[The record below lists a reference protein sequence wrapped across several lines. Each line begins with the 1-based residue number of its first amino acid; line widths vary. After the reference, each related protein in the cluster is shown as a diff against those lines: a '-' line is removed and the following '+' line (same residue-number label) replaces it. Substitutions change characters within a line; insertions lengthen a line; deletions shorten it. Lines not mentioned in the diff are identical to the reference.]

1 MIVKL
6 QLFLFS
12 ILISFSSLSFA
23 DDDGTWS
30 YETYETYSLGTSLR
44 LTGCLSSCPGDLVI
58 PSMIGSLSVTAI
70 GESAFGNE
78 QLTSL
83 VFPASIVSIGDNAF
97 EKNELTLVQ
106 FKGGRPQLSR
116 STSFLDNPSLNS
128 IQVCGWNVSGWPGDS
143 ISNGS
148 IAIVPEKTNLVC
160 RLKENVNLD
169 INCTGGYGALT
180 DGLLIL
186 RSMFGYSGGS
196 LVRLTGG
203 GSCRQVDGSIGE
215 GLSLQSHIGNLTV
228 ELDIDRNGST
238 DAIPDG
244 VLITRYLFGLRG
256 EPLIENLALNGST
269 FTNTESFEEKISAM
283 MPELTGVVPSSEDLP
298 KHTITGTL
306 SKSEIGE
313 SGSTELLVTHAGDE
327 DANFAGLGLRL
338 HFDSSSIDIEF
349 VENYDKESAYP
360 IQILNDTSNYDSDSN
375 TDKYLLTP
383 WVYFGGS
390 EGWLY
395 EDFNSAS
402 LYKVNVTAKVDFQGT
417 TLNFSASSTTFGYG
431 LTGNPI
437 YIGLSPDGDE
447 DGVDDVSDNC
457 PAISNPD
464 QIDTDGDDIGNL
476 CDTDDDNDTVLDG
489 DDAFPLDATETVDT
503 DLDGTGNN
511 ADTDDDGDG
520 VADTQDAF
528 PLDSTETIDTDSD
541 GTGNNADT
549 DDDGDGVADGSDAF
563 PLDSTETTDTD
574 SDGTGNNA
582 DTDDDGDGVADSSDA
597 FPLDSTES
605 IDTDLDGIGNNADND
620 DDGDGVLDSV
630 DLYPLDAS
638 KTNEQLLDIDG
649 NGKVDALTDG
659 LVILRYVFGLRGDV
673 LIGSVVASDATR
685 TSAEEIEAYLA
696 TLIPAL

>member
-6 QLFLFS
+6 KLFLFS
-12 ILISFSSLSFA
+12 ILIFFSSLSFA

-78 QLTSL
+78 QLNSL

-106 FKGGRPQLSR
+106 FKGSRPQLSR
-116 STSFLDNPSLNS
+116 STSFSGNPNLTTIN
-128 IQVCGWNVSGWPGDS
+128 ICGKNSGWPGEP

-148 IAIVPEKTNLVC
+148 TTINIQNSAALCPLDPD
-160 RLKENVNLD
+160 VNLD
-169 INCTGGYGALT
+169 INCTNDYDALN
-180 DGLLIL
+180 DGLAIL
-186 RSMFGYSGGS
+186 RGLYGFIGQTLTKNTGSGPCTSQWGGQYVETRINNMFY
-196 LVRLTGG
+196 
-203 GSCRQVDGSIGE
+203 
-215 GLSLQSHIGNLTV
+215 
-228 ELDIDRNGST
+228 ELDVDQSGDTNAMS
-238 DAIPDG
+238 DG
-244 VLITRYLFGLRG
+244 VPIMRYLFGLRG
-256 EPLIENLALNGST
+256 AQLVTGFTSSAEEVEAYIARLMPPLG
-269 FTNTESFEEKISAM
+269 
-283 MPELTGVVPSSEDLP
+283 ELTPECPWHKDAVGCNLP
-298 KHTITGTL
+298 KQTVTGSLSQTEVGIGGTL
-306 SKSEIGE
+306 ELVISHSAHED
-313 SGSTELLVTHAGDE
+313 STL
-327 DANFAGLGLRL
+327 AGLGLRL
-338 HFDSSSIDIEF
+338 HYDSTSISLGA
-349 VENYDKESAYP
+349 VENYLEESAYP
-360 IQILNDTSNYDSDSN
+360 TQIHNDLDNFDSDIK

-383 WVYFGGS
+383 WTEITNES
-390 EGWLY
+390 KGWLY
-395 EDFNSAS
+395 QNFNTAP
-402 LYKVNVTAKVDFQGT
+402 LYKVTLTAEDGFEGT

-503 DLDGTGNN
+503 DSDGTGNN

-520 VADTQDAF
+520 VADSSDTF
-528 PLDSTETIDTDSD
+528 PLDSTETLDTDSD

-549 DDDGDGVADGSDAF
+549 DDDGDGVADSSDAF
-563 PLDSTETTDTD
+563 PLDSAETTDTD

-659 LVILRYVFGLRGDV
+659 LVILRYVFGLRGDI
-673 LIGSVVASDATR
+673 LIGGVVASDATR
-685 TSAEEIEAYLA
+685 TTAADIEAYLA
-696 TLIPAL
+696 SLMPSL